1 MIYLLNQLD
10 PAHCDLEALS
20 EADDLQRA
28 TKMIASSKAMGVAD
42 TIGPADLL
50 KGNTKVNSVF
60 VAAIFNTRHGLQ
72 ELTQE
77 EFEAAGLIDDDTEG
91 TREERAFRLWINSM
105 QIENCFIDN
114 LFEEIRD
121 GLVIL
126 RVCHRIDNASVDWTK
141 PKMTPKN
148 VFDVNHNCDLAEQAM
163 RFLGVRMV
171 GVGASDIRDG
181 HKKNIL
187 AMVWQLMRVHYLK
200 IIGSKTE
207 QDLIAWLN
215 STVNPDAPIANF
227 GDPQLSNGK
236 LLIKLAGS
244 IEPRIINWDLVT
256 PGQTDEE
263 KEMNAK
269 YAISIARKLGAI
281 IFMVWDDIPRLNKK
295 MLLIFV
301 CSLYDLKHNI
311 Q

>member
-1 MIYLLNQLD
+1 
-10 PAHCDLEALS
+10 
-20 EADDLQRA
+20 
-28 TKMIASSKAMGVAD
+28 
-42 TIGPADLL
+42 
-50 KGNTKVNSVF
+50 
-60 VAAIFNTRHGLQ
+60 
-72 ELTQE
+72 
-77 EFEAAGLIDDDTEG
+77 
-91 TREERAFRLWINSM
+91 
-105 QIENCFIDN
+105 
-114 LFEEIRD
+114 
-121 GLVIL
+121 
-126 RVCHRIDNASVDWTK
+126 
-141 PKMTPKN
+141 
-148 VFDVNHNCDLAEQAM
+148 M

-171 GVGASDIRDG
+171 GVGSSDIRDG

-207 QDLIAWLN
+207 ADLITWVN
-215 STVNPDAPIANF
+215 TTVSPPAPISNFADPSF
-227 GDPQLSNGK
+227 GDGK

-256 PGQTDEE
+256 PGQADEE